1 MAAGVIIAGGEGRR
15 LGGVLKSELAVGG
28 VRLIDRVAA
37 RLGGCAP
44 LLVVHG
50 RHEAGRLS
58 LPAGA
63 VAVPDL
69 ESEYGGPL
77 AGLAAAVDWLM
88 NRDWS
93 GDVVLSAV
101 DAPFLPD
108 NYVERLLAA
117 LGGAPAAVASAGEQP
132 YPTNSAWRLAAIAG
146 LADEVRAGTAPR
158 SLKRL
163 AERLGAAS
171 VRWAIGPDGDPF
183 ANANTPEELTALE
196 TRALAT
202 GL

>member
-15 LGGVLKSELAVGG
+15 LGGVLKSELVIGG

-37 RLGGCAP
+37 RLGDCAP

-69 ESEYGGPL
+69 ESDCGGPL
-77 AGLAAAVDWLM
+77 AGLAAAVEWLAGAG
-88 NRDWS
+88 WS
-93 GDVVLSAV
+93 GELVLSVV
-101 DAPFLPD
+101 DAPFLPAD
-108 NYVERLLAA
+108 YAPRLLEALAA
-117 LGGAPAAVASAGEQP
+117 APAALASAGGQP
-132 YPTNSAWRLAAIAG
+132 YPANSAWRVAAIAG
-146 LADEVRAGTAPR
+146 LPAEVRAGTAPR

-163 AERLGAAS
+163 AERLGAATVS
-171 VRWAIGPDGDPF
+171 WPIGPAGDPF
-183 ANANTPEELTALE
+183 ANANTPEDLAALAA
-196 TRALAT
+196 RALAT
-202 GL
+202 GI

>member
-15 LGGVLKSELAVGG
+15 LGGVLKSELVVGG

-37 RLGGCAP
+37 RLGDCSP

-58 LPAGA
+58 VPAGA

-69 ESEYGGPL
+69 ESDYGGPL
-77 AGLAAAVDWLM
+77 AGLAAAVEWLAGAG
-88 NRDWS
+88 WS
-93 GDVVLSAV
+93 GELVLSVV
-101 DAPFLPD
+101 DAPFLPAD
-108 NYVERLLAA
+108 YVPRLLAA
-117 LGGAPAAVASAGEQP
+117 LESAPAAIASAGGQA
-132 YPTNSAWRLAAIAG
+132 YPANSAWRLAPIAG
-146 LADEVRAGTAPR
+146 LPAEVRAGTAPR

-163 AERLGAAS
+163 AESLGAAAVS
-171 VRWAIGPDGDPF
+171 WPIGPHGDPF
-183 ANANTPEELTALE
+183 ANANTPDELAALDA
-196 TRALAT
+196 RARAA

>member
-15 LGGVLKSELAVGG
+15 LGGVLKSELLVGG

-37 RLGGCAP
+37 RFAGCDP

-50 RHEAGRLS
+50 RHDAGRLS

-69 ESEYGGPL
+69 ESDYGGPL
-77 AGLAAAVDWLM
+77 AGLAAAVAWLATHG
-88 NRDWS
+88 WS
-93 GDVVLSAV
+93 GDVVMSAV
-101 DAPFLPD
+101 DTPFLPAD
-108 NYVERLLAA
+108 YVERLIEALAN
-117 LGGAPAAVASAGEQP
+117 APGAVARYGEQP
-132 YPTNSAWRLAAIAG
+132 YPTNSAWRLTAIAE
-146 LADEVRAGTAPR
+146 LPDEVRAGTAPR

-171 VRWAIGPDGDPF
+171 VDWPIGAGGDPF
-183 ANANTPEELTALE
+183 ANANTPEDLAALE
-196 TRALAT
+196 AQARTT

>member
-15 LGGVLKSELAVGG
+15 LGGVLKSELRVGG

-37 RLGGCAP
+37 RLSGCAP

-50 RHEAGRLS
+50 RHEAARLS
-58 LPAGA
+58 LPEGA

-69 ESEYGGPL
+69 DSDYGGPL
-77 AGLAAAVDWLM
+77 AGLAAAVDWLT
-88 NRDWS
+88 NSGWS
-93 GDVVLSAV
+93 GEVVLSAV
-101 DAPFLPD
+101 DTPFLPED
-108 NYVERLLAA
+108 YAARLLEA
-117 LGGAPAAVASAGEQP
+117 LVAAPAAIASSGEQP

-146 LADEVRAGTAPR
+146 LPAEVLAGRAPR

-163 AERLGAAS
+163 AESLGATNVSWPVGAE
-171 VRWAIGPDGDPF
+171 GDPF
-183 ANANTPEELTALE
+183 ANANTPEELAALDA
-196 TRALAT
+196 RARAA